1 MHKTIGDEKN
11 PTGAHS
17 VETRGDVDSL
27 SVGNSSGNLLNDV
40 GSFKE
45 MTENKAF
52 NSDSD
57 LEEEFVNNSEKV
69 VKREEV
75 LINMSPKKYERAKD
89 QLFIDFFK
97 MYTNRAVKDTDTA
110 SNKSNQ
116 NN

>member
-1 MHKTIGDEKN
+1 
-11 PTGAHS
+11 
-17 VETRGDVDSL
+17 
-27 SVGNSSGNLLNDV
+27 
-40 GSFKE
+40 

-57 LEEEFVNNSEKV
+57 LEDEFVNNSEKV
-69 VKREEV
+69 PKKEEV

-97 MYTNRAVKDTDTA
+97 MYTNRAVKDTDIT

-116 NN
+116 NNQMGLLAEALRSAK

>member
-11 PTGAHS
+11 ATGTHS

-27 SVGNSSGNLLNDV
+27 SVGNSSGNLQNDV

-57 LEEEFVNNSEKV
+57 LEDEIANNSEKV
-69 VKREEV
+69 VNKEEV

-97 MYTNRAVKDTDTA
+97 MYTNRAVKDTDIT